1 MALSLPFL
9 GLLPKTE
16 RFDCT
21 KFLSLHLRLTKT
33 ESTCTN
39 RISSSSSFAVNLHGY
54 AFCFCVCVSDILFQ
68 VHPEFHRLQ
77 QELSLGT
84 YSSDSTIILGFLSI
98 VALTASVVV
107 GFCNVLLFTMGNL
120 SLAVF
125 SSEALIFTVLFFS
138 PGDAVRLSCFPCW
151 LWGCCFGPRLPSSF
165 TVLAMY
171 ITT

>member
-1 MALSLPFL
+1 MGSFHW
-9 GLLPKTE
+9 
-16 RFDCT
+16 FDCMQIY
-21 KFLSLHLRLTKT
+21 KRPRGGILQVLALHLI
-33 ESTCTN
+33 CTVMH
-39 RISSSSSFAVNLHGY
+39 FVCA
-54 AFCFCVCVSDILFQ
+54 CVCDILFQ
-68 VHPEFHRLQ
+68 VHPEFHWLQ

-125 SSEALIFTVLFFS
+125 SSEALIFAVLFFS